1 MGCRF
6 GEFRVRA
13 QILGCSTDYHWR
25 QEGDTWLPRVDGGVY
40 CMDTDRNTDEFVRL
54 LSLHTRSIF
63 AYIYVLVPNPTDAD
77 DIFQETSRTLWEKFG
92 EYRPGPDENFRAWA
106 LRIAQIKVM
115 RYRER
120 ESYRNKLF
128 NDQAYAA
135 LDGAALKAVDSLDPR
150 FELLGDCYR
159 KLLDDDRRLITA
171 RYRIGASV
179 EAIAQELGR
188 SVHSIYRAL
197 RRIHESLFDCVRRGQ
212 QEDHS

>member
-1 MGCRF
+1 MN
-6 GEFRVRA
+6 
-13 QILGCSTDYHWR
+13 
-25 QEGDTWLPRVDGGVY
+25 
-40 CMDTDRNTDEFVRL
+40 TDRNTDEFVRL

-63 AYIYVLVPNPTDAD
+63 AYIYVLVPNATDAD

-92 EYRPGPDENFRAWA
+92 DYRPGPDENFRAWA
-106 LRIAQIKVM
+106 IRIAQIKVM

-135 LDGAALKAVDSLDPR
+135 LDGAALRAMDSLDPR

-159 KLLDDDRRLITA
+159 KLQEEDRGLVTA
-171 RYRIGASV
+171 RYRVGASV
-179 EAIAQELGR
+179 EAIAMELGR

-212 QEDHS
+212 REDHS